1 MQNLFM
7 RNLFGFAASLM
18 ALCAFLGAQA
28 QAASAIVEQGK
39 NNCVVGEQDDGYLGF
54 VPGAGASEALQREVR
69 EINQE
74 RKVVYADLAQ
84 REGVSTDVTASLT
97 AEKLIAQARAGQ
109 CIRNQNGQWLIRS
122 QSGQWTPI

>member
-1 MQNLFM
+1 M
-7 RNLFGFAASLM
+7 RNFPKRKILGLAASLP
-18 ALCAFLGAQA
+18 ALLLFASAPA
-28 QAASAIVEQGK
+28 HAASAIVEQAK
-39 NNCVVGEQDDGYLGF
+39 NTCVVGEQADGYLGF
-54 VPGAGASEALQREVR
+54 VPGKDASEALRRDVR

-74 RKVVYADLAQ
+74 RKLVYADLAQ

-97 AEKLIAQARAGQ
+97 AEKLIGQARSGQ